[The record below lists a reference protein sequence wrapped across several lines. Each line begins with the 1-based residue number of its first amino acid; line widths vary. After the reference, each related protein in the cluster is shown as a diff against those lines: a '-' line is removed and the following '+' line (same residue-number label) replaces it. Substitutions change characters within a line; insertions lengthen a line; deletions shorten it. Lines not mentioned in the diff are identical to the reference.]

1 MVRVLQV
8 VTSMEKGGIENMLMN
23 LYRKIDREKVQF
35 DFLLHKDKKAEFE
48 TEIEQLGGKIYR
60 LPERSLLKP
69 AEYFKA
75 LDSFFKTHQEY
86 RIVHSHIDE
95 QSAYILKYAKK
106 NGVPVR
112 IAHSHNSNRCGGIK
126 GMIKAFCKANINGVC
141 TDRFA
146 CGEKAGRYLF
156 GDEAFDKGFVTIL
169 KNGIDCDRFRY
180 SEEKR
185 NEIRERFGFTDEIV
199 LGHVGRFDEQKNH
212 LFLIDVL
219 NKIRNCGVNAK
230 LLLLGDGNLRREVEA
245 KVKMLGLTDSVVFAG
260 VVSDVYNYLNAMDV
274 FVFPSVYEGLP
285 LTLIE
290 AQANGLR
297 VFASDAVSEESDVT
311 GLIDFLPLSSG
322 TEKWAE
328 KIKEKIPFERAET
341 VQLIKNAGY
350 DARTSAKQ
358 LEDFYLE
365 KARTVEEWKD

>member
-1 MVRVLQV
+1 M
-8 VTSMEKGGIENMLMN
+8 
-23 LYRKIDREKVQF
+23 
-35 DFLLHKDKKAEFE
+35 
-48 TEIEQLGGKIYR
+48 
-60 LPERSLLKP
+60 
-69 AEYFKA
+69 
-75 LDSFFKTHQEY
+75 
-86 RIVHSHIDE
+86 
-95 QSAYILKYAKK
+95 
-106 NGVPVR
+106 
-112 IAHSHNSNRCGGIK
+112 
-126 GMIKAFCKANINGVC
+126 
-141 TDRFA
+141 
-146 CGEKAGRYLF
+146 
-156 GDEAFDKGFVTIL
+156 

-219 NKIRNCGVNAK
+219 NKIRNCGVNTK
-230 LLLLGDGNLRREVEA
+230 LLLLGDGNLRREVET

-322 TEKWAE
+322 AEKWAE
-328 KIKEKIPFERAET
+328 KIKEKLPFERAET

>member
-8 VTSMEKGGIENMLMN
+8 VTSMEKGGIENLLMN

-35 DFLLHKDKKAEFE
+35 DFLVHKDKKADFE
-48 TEIEQLGGKIYR
+48 TEIEELGGRIYR

-75 LDSFFKTHQEY
+75 LDAFFKEHQEY

-95 QSAYILKYAKK
+95 QSAYILKFAKK

-112 IAHSHNSNRCGGIK
+112 IAHSHTSDCCGGIK
-126 GMIKAFCKANINGVC
+126 GIIKAFCKANINSVC

-156 GDEAFDKGFVTIL
+156 GDEAFDKGLVTIL
-169 KNGIDCDRFRY
+169 KNGIDCDRFRFN
-180 SEEKR
+180 EEKR
-185 NEIRERFGFTDEIV
+185 SEIRQKSGFGDELVI
-199 LGHVGRFDEQKNH
+199 GHVGRFDEYKNQS
-212 LFLIDVL
+212 FLIDIFAEIC
-219 NKIRNCGVNAK
+219 KKGVNSK
-230 LLLLGDGNLRREVEA
+230 LLLLGDGELRQEIQA
-245 KVKMLGLTDSVVFAG
+245 KADGLGVSDSVVFAG

-274 FVFPSVYEGLP
+274 FVFPSIYEGLP

-290 AQANGLR
+290 AQANGLA

-311 GLIDFLPLSSG
+311 GRIDFLPLSLG
-322 TEKWAE
+322 AQKWAE
-328 KIKEKIPFERAET
+328 KITEKLPFEREEAT
-341 VQLIKNAGY
+341 QLIKDAGY
-350 DARTSAKQ
+350 DALSSAEY
-358 LEDFYLE
+358 LENFYLE
-365 KARTVEEWKD
+365 KASNL

>member
-112 IAHSHNSNRCGGIK
+112 IAHSHNSNR
-126 GMIKAFCKANINGVC
+126 
-141 TDRFA
+141 
-146 CGEKAGRYLF
+146 
-156 GDEAFDKGFVTIL
+156 
-169 KNGIDCDRFRY
+169 
-180 SEEKR
+180 
-185 NEIRERFGFTDEIV
+185 
-199 LGHVGRFDEQKNH
+199 
-212 LFLIDVL
+212 
-219 NKIRNCGVNAK
+219 
-230 LLLLGDGNLRREVEA
+230 
-245 KVKMLGLTDSVVFAG
+245 
-260 VVSDVYNYLNAMDV
+260 
-274 FVFPSVYEGLP
+274 
-285 LTLIE
+285 
-290 AQANGLR
+290 
-297 VFASDAVSEESDVT
+297 
-311 GLIDFLPLSSG
+311 
-322 TEKWAE
+322 
-328 KIKEKIPFERAET
+328 
-341 VQLIKNAGY
+341 
-350 DARTSAKQ
+350 
-358 LEDFYLE
+358 
-365 KARTVEEWKD
+365 